1 VKVFGR
7 TNAPITIRSDQ
18 GPAFESL
25 VNNALMRALGVVQY
39 RVLHGHHRANGI
51 VERTNSDVVRM
62 LRACVLDDR
71 VVPSVLIS
79 WAELCPWIQRNI
91 NRAMSSK
98 TRKAP
103 VQLLYGDRVDLDR
116 ELFDPPPQNLLTGP
130 AVKIGGY
137 VQALIDSYDGCLQ
150 AALAYQA
157 AQLARV
163 VASRRLVPEAQF
175 VPGEWVL
182 VRLPPDQVHDKME
195 PGWEGPF
202 RVLAR
207 TGDHSYTVLDTIRA
221 AERRVRDVHVTSVC
235 RFDWAWL
242 DIPADDEAA
251 RAAYAAKLAVRASAR
266 PMGTPCA
273 ISAVRQQKTV
283 RVLPLHEGR
292 GSIPLTK
299 LEFRCAFTEL
309 GVQDAWV
316 PFIRLEGGDLLNAFL
331 FENRNWR

>member
-1 VKVFGR
+1 
-7 TNAPITIRSDQ
+7 
-18 GPAFESL
+18 
-25 VNNALMRALGVVQY
+25 
-39 RVLHGHHRANGI
+39 

-71 VVPSVLIS
+71 VVPSALVS
-79 WAELCPWIQRNI
+79 WAELTPWIQRNI

-116 ELFDPPPQNLLTGP
+116 ELFDPLPENLLTGP

-150 AALAYQA
+150 AALAHQA

-163 VASRRLVPEAQF
+163 VASRRLVPDAQF

-195 PGWEGPF
+195 PRWEGPF

-221 AERRVRDVHVTSVC
+221 AERRVRDVHVTTVC

-242 DIPADDEAA
+242 DIPADDEVA
-251 RAAYAAKLAVRASAR
+251 RAAGDA
-266 PMGTPCA
+266 G
-273 ISAVRQQKTV
+273 
-283 RVLPLHEGR
+283 HER
-292 GSIPLTK
+292 
-299 LEFRCAFTEL
+299 
-309 GVQDAWV
+309 
-316 PFIRLEGGDLLNAFL
+316 RLEGAVVDHRERWRRRGRRRLFL
-331 FENRNWR
+331 RARAQHHRSDEQHGTHGASFLHGPGPRSGTRQRRRQWTPARLR